1 MQRKDLNAALA
12 ASNRYESAMRTLS
25 RLDGGELALTL
36 TANGQTDK
44 ITMTQEAREQI
55 ADRVRTDCRRDA
67 QSALAVLKGM
77 GVEE

>member
-12 ASNRYESAMRTLS
+12 ASNRYESAMRTLG

-44 ITMTQEAREQI
+44 IVMTQEAREQI
-55 ADRVRTDCRRDA
+55 AA
-67 QSALAVLKGM
+67 
-77 GVEE
+77 EW